1 MNTLIYMTFISGGLI
16 VFILILAFAIYWQIK
31 EKTTVLH
38 KKSKIENFS
47 KIIQDAPFGLYLQKI
62 AFNKEGEQSES
73 MVIWNK
79 EMIKLFGHCAESISP
94 ILEGPSKIQ
103 FEDAKDSVLKGLS
116 DVTRNIRFNTIH
128 GNNFDG
134 FIQLQL
140 ITIENVQFILGVV
153 VNISE
158 LKSAINSGIANHRE
172 EKTFLTNISNE
183 ICIPLNAVIG
193 LTQLL
198 LKETD
203 IKAISHYAELINK
216 KSIDLKYMITDVLI
230 LAKLE
235 SNKLQPEKLT
245 MLIHDTIKKSV
256 ENAKIL
262 AESSGNKSFQYC
274 LPYKTIKQT
283 FNYKLQGFI
292 HDHLL
297 YNAVKLSG
305 KGRVECGMLYEDG
318 KQIIYTYNS
327 FDKPISQENCI
338 DAFYRFTK
346 LNTSIQGIG
355 IGLTICRTITEY
367 LGGSIGFN
375 GDINNG
381 VLLWVEIPAIYSYTG
396 RDEKEVRRIMRFL
409 EARWDGIWFDEK
421 GILHK
426 PKKKGGHV

>member
-193 LTQLL
+193 FTQLL

-216 KSIDLKYMITDVLI
+216 KSIDLKYMITDILI

-235 SNKLQPEKLT
+235 SNKLQHEKLT
-245 MLIHDTIKKSV
+245 ML
-256 ENAKIL
+256 
-262 AESSGNKSFQYC
+262 
-274 LPYKTIKQT
+274 
-283 FNYKLQGFI
+283 
-292 HDHLL
+292 
-297 YNAVKLSG
+297 
-305 KGRVECGMLYEDG
+305 
-318 KQIIYTYNS
+318 
-327 FDKPISQENCI
+327 
-338 DAFYRFTK
+338 
-346 LNTSIQGIG
+346 
-355 IGLTICRTITEY
+355 
-367 LGGSIGFN
+367 
-375 GDINNG
+375 
-381 VLLWVEIPAIYSYTG
+381 
-396 RDEKEVRRIMRFL
+396 
-409 EARWDGIWFDEK
+409 
-421 GILHK
+421 
-426 PKKKGGHV
+426 